1 MSDSTM
7 RIASMPLMLRRK
19 TLGFTLIEM
28 LLSVAVI
35 GIIAAISAPV
45 YQSFQNRNNIDI
57 AAASVAQSLRRA
69 EVLAT
74 AVDGD
79 SNWGVDIRSG
89 SITLFKGS
97 SYAGRDTT
105 FDEVYDMPTS
115 IVPSGL
121 AQVVFARFSG
131 VPQTTGTITLT
142 NSNAE
147 IRTIAINAKGTIT
160 Y

>member
-1 MSDSTM
+1 MM
-7 RIASMPLMLRRK
+7 
-19 TLGFTLIEM
+19 
-28 LLSVAVI
+28 LSVAVI
-35 GIIAAISAPV
+35 GIITGISAPV

-79 SNWGVDIRSG
+79 VAWGVDIRPG

-97 SYAGRDTT
+97 SYAGRDTA
-105 FDEVYDMPTS
+105 FDEVYDFPQSITS
-115 IVPSGL
+115 SGL

-131 VPQTTGTITLT
+131 APQTTGTITLT
-142 NSNAE
+142 NSNTE
-147 IRTIAINAKGTIT
+147 TRTITINAKGTIT